1 MRKNGFTLIE
11 LLAVIVILAII
22 ALIATPII
30 LGIIKDAKVESEER
44 SVELYASAVRNGIA
58 AYQLRTGKG
67 VAAGS
72 YTKETLPFEVEYDG
86 NVVCESVEI
95 YSNGGVY
102 LNACTVN
109 GGTKTY
115 NHGEQQEVLV
125 NFSDVCTP
133 VTTATTGNVP
143 TGAYNMGDEYTCEVK
158 EGVSYTF
165 FILSKE
171 GNKVNLIMDS
181 NIREDGTPVKDTSD
195 LGRVA
200 WLNDEDYGLAGGEVT
215 DEMLND
221 EGPCQ
226 YGGICVL
233 NTYGPLTAMKHLQKA
248 TEGWKTGSLIVSE
261 FEDDANNTHK
271 MAQPMSVPARMP
283 SKAEVNG
290 AGCTGTSGSC
300 PLWMTNYMHA
310 NKNYYPNRTAVSEV
324 YGYWTLSSG
333 ASGSISAWLVDFYG
347 RALGNSVDN
356 DGYVGVRPVITLSI

>member
-1 MRKNGFTLIE
+1 MSKNGFTLIE

-30 LGIIKDAKVESEER
+30 LGIINDAKVESEER
-44 SVELYASAVRNGIA
+44 SIELYASAVRNGIA
-58 AYQLRTGKG
+58 AYQLRTGKE

-72 YTKETLPFEVEYDG
+72 YTKETLPFDVEYDG
-86 NVVCESVEI
+86 DVDCSSIEI

-195 LGRVA
+195 RGLVA
-200 WLNDEDYGLAGGEVT
+200 WITQTDYEREDVGGTKWSSYEDRNT
-215 DEMLND
+215 F
-221 EGPCQ
+221 GP
-226 YGGICVL
+226 I
-233 NTYGPLTAMKHLQKA
+233 TAMNHLKTA

-300 PLWMTNYMHA
+300 PLWMTNYLNA
-310 NKNYYPNRTAVSEV
+310 YTATYPNSTAVSGV
-324 YGYWTLSSG
+324 NGYWTLSSS
-333 ASGSISAWLVDFYG
+333 ASYADYAWHVGTDSAND
-347 RALGNSVDN
+347 NSVYY
-356 DGYVGVRPVITLSI
+356 DGYYGARPVITLSI

>member
-30 LGIIKDAKVESEER
+30 LGIINDAKVESEER
-44 SVELYASAVRNGIA
+44 SIELYASAVRNGIA
-58 AYQLRTGKG
+58 AYQLRTGKE

-72 YTKETLPFEVEYDG
+72 YTKETLPFDVEYDG
-86 NVVCESVEI
+86 DVDCSSIEI

-115 NHGEQQEVLV
+115 NHGEQQDVLV

-200 WLNDEDYGLAGGEVT
+200 WLNDEDYALAGGEVT

-221 EGPCQ
+221 GDACQ

-290 AGCTGTSGSC
+290 AGCTGTTGSC
-300 PLWMTNYMHA
+300 PLWMTNYLNA
-310 NKNYYPNRTAVSEV
+310 YTATYPNRTAVSGV
-324 YGYWTLSSG
+324 YGYWTLSSY
-333 ASGSISAWLVDFYG
+333 ASGSG
-347 RALGNSVDN
+347 RAWRVGY
-356 DGYVGVRPVITLSI
+356 DGYAGGYNVSIDGSIGARPVITLSI

>member
-11 LLAVIVILAII
+11 LLALIVILAII

-30 LGIIKDAKVESEER
+30 LGIINDARQESQER

-72 YTKETLPFEVEYDG
+72 YTKETLPFDVEYDG
-86 NVVCESVEI
+86 DVDCSSIEI

-102 LNACTVN
+102 LNNCKVQ
-109 GGTKTY
+109 GGERTY

-125 NFSDVCTP
+125 NFSDICKP
-133 VTTATTGNVP
+133 VSTATTGNVP

-165 FILSKE
+165 FVLSKE
-171 GNKVNLIMDS
+171 GNKVNLIMYS

-195 LGRVA
+195 LGIVA

-300 PLWMTNYMHA
+300 PLWMTNYLNA
-310 NKNYYPNRTAVSEV
+310 YTATYPNRTAVSGV
-324 YGYWTLSSG
+324 YGYWTLSSL
-333 ASGSISAWLVDFYG
+333 ASDPGNAWTVNYDGYADLSNV
-347 RALGNSVDN
+347 VN
-356 DGYVGVRPVITLSI
+356 DGDYGVRPVITLLI